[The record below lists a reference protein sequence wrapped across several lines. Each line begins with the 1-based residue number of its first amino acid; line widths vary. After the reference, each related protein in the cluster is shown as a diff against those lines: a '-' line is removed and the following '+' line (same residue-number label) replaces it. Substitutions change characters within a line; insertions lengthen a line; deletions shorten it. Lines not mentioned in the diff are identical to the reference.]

1 MRILINHKEAIIKSG
16 SSFEFISENRYF
28 TGSDSYTMAIEF
40 PLAGCPQNL
49 AIFGHINRKDI
60 EAKQYLFDCEIFAG
74 RFYKSGSIT
83 ITEISDKAVKCQFLE
98 GRSVQNYDNTLDE
111 IFINELSLGSWPDAF
126 SNTSV
131 AEAFLICEIP
141 TYTAVPW
148 VNNSSGNLQN
158 AIIYTDD
165 VLNWDPDFVS
175 STEKRVSFMP
185 FMIFIFKKIFDA
197 LEYTYD
203 IQAWETSRYKW
214 LLICNCVPGAWDKT
228 DWAYVLPRWTVTEFL
243 EELEKLMNCQFVVD
257 SVNKTVKMSFPSTAS
272 ASQNVVE
279 IKAINEFT
287 ATKTEEDESE
297 YEENMGKKYAD
308 VDSEIYTAM
317 VSTIPREEF
326 KKQEQLGPGR
336 YSERFPILEIFNTI
350 GEITEI
356 NYTLPT
362 QVFIEDGSKGGYKTK
377 SLNEFYVSK
386 GKFCKYDYQ
395 DPLYPNTRHEDI
407 DSTQFYVQRVGEFA
421 PIEPKESDGKS
432 VELKIVPAI
441 IDEIDYDFAIFL
453 DPGEMKTDDDIY
465 EDYDGSTTKGDIY
478 LRKYD
483 KADPVEVYDK
493 IFVAFWNATIFDTF
507 KDERTLV
514 REKWVN
520 QGSSG
525 QGPQYWEYE
534 EQNVTKRCIPHPI
547 ISNYEPVWK
556 EACKVP
562 IYFKFEADEKKYSLA
577 LEASNVVNKTIDGRV
592 KFTVK
597 FIANDIPDV
606 GSVFIISGQQFLC
619 KKITATFTEKGM
631 SQMLKGE
638 FYRIVV
644 PVQDTVPEPQP
655 NPEPDPDPDPEPE
668 PGAG

>member
-1 MRILINHKEAIIKSG
+1 MRILINHKEAIIKKG

-40 PLAGCPQNL
+40 PLADCPQNI

-60 EAKQYLFDCEIFAG
+60 ETNQYLFDCEIFAG
-74 RFYKSGSIT
+74 KFYKSGSIT
-83 ITEISDKAVKCQFLE
+83 ITGISDKAVKCQFLE

-111 IFINELSLGSWPDAF
+111 IFINELSLGSWPDAY
-126 SNTSV
+126 SNTAV
-131 AEAFLICEIP
+131 AEQFLICETP

-148 VNNSSGNLQN
+148 VNNTSGNIQN
-158 AIIYTDD
+158 AIQYNGS
-165 VLNWDPDFVS
+165 VLNWHPDFVS

-185 FMIFIFKKIFDA
+185 FMIYIFKKIFDA
-197 LEYTYD
+197 LEYTYE
-203 IQAWETSRYKW
+203 IQAWEASRYKW

-287 ATKTEEDESE
+287 ATKTEEDESD

-308 VDSEIYTAM
+308 VDSEIYRAM
-317 VSTIPREEF
+317 VSTIPREEM
-326 KKQEQLGPGR
+326 KRHQGWSPLQEI
-336 YSERFPILEIFNTI
+336 SFPIYDNFNTI
-350 GEITEI
+350 SEIAETACETKKKSQI
-356 NYTLPT
+356 LTT
-362 QVFIEDGSKGGYKTK
+362 DTKGCYFAF
-377 SLNEFYVSK
+377 NEKYFYVPK
-386 GKFCKYDYQ
+386 GMFCKYDYNNQ
-395 DPLYPNTRHEDI
+395 DPTNPSRNI
-407 DSTQFYVQRVGEFA
+407 DSTQFYAQRVGEFA
-421 PIEPKESDGKS
+421 PIEPKDADGKS
-432 VELKIVPAI
+432 IELKIVPAI
-441 IDEIDYDFAIFL
+441 IDETYYDFAIFL
-453 DPGEMKTDDDIY
+453 DPGEMKSEDDIY

-483 KADPVEVYDK
+483 KVEPVEIYDK
-493 IFVAFWNATIFDTF
+493 IFVAFWNAAIFDEF
-507 KDERTLV
+507 IQERTMIQK
-514 REKWVN
+514 KWVKH
-520 QGSSG
+520 GSEDW
-525 QGPQYWEYE
+525 WEYE
-534 EQNVTKRCIPHPI
+534 TIDIKKRPKPHPI
-547 ISNYEPVWK
+547 VSNYEPVWTESVK
-556 EACKVP
+556 SP
-562 IYFKFEADEKKYSLA
+562 TYILFNRYTNQKKYSLA

-606 GSVFIISGQQFLC
+606 GSVFLISGQQFLC

-638 FYRIVV
+638 FYRIV
-644 PVQDTVPEPQP
+644 TS
-655 NPEPDPDPDPEPE
+655 
-668 PGAG
+668 

>member
-1 MRILINHKEAIIKSG
+1 MRIIINHKEAIIKSG

-98 GRSVQNYDNTLDE
+98 GRSVQNYDNTLDD
-111 IFINELSLGSWPDAF
+111 IFINELSLGSWPDAY

-131 AEAFLICEIP
+131 AEQFLICEHP

-148 VNNSSGNLQN
+148 VNNTSGNIQN
-158 AIIYTDD
+158 AIQYNGS
-165 VLNWDPDFVS
+165 VLNWHPDFVS

-185 FMIFIFKKIFDA
+185 FMIYIFKKIFDA

-203 IQAWETSRYKW
+203 IQAWEASRYNW

-287 ATKTEEDESE
+287 ATKTEEDESD

-308 VDSEIYTAM
+308 VDSEIYRAM
-317 VSTIPREEF
+317 VSTIPREEM
-326 KKQEQLGPGR
+326 KKHQGWSPLQEI
-336 YSERFPILEIFNTI
+336 SFPVYDNFNTI
-350 GEITEI
+350 SEIAETACETKKKSQI
-356 NYTLPT
+356 LTT
-362 QVFIEDGSKGGYKTK
+362 DTKGCYFAF
-377 SLNEFYVSK
+377 NEKYFYVPK
-386 GKFCKYDYQ
+386 GMFCKYDYNNQ
-395 DPLYPNTRHEDI
+395 DPTNPSRNI
-407 DSTQFYVQRVGEFA
+407 DSTQFYAQRVGEFA
-421 PIEPKESDGKS
+421 PIEPKDADGKS
-432 VELKIVPAI
+432 IELKIVPAI
-441 IDEIDYDFAIFL
+441 IDETYYDFAIFL
-453 DPGEMKTDDDIY
+453 DPGEMKSEDDIY

-483 KADPVEVYDK
+483 KVEPVEIYDK
-493 IFVAFWNATIFDTF
+493 IFVAFWNAAIFDEF
-507 KDERTLV
+507 IQERTMIQK
-514 REKWVN
+514 KWVKH
-520 QGSSG
+520 GSEDW
-525 QGPQYWEYE
+525 WEYE
-534 EQNVTKRCIPHPI
+534 TIDIKKRPKPHPI
-547 ISNYEPVWK
+547 VSNYEPVWTESVK
-556 EACKVP
+556 SP
-562 IYFKFEADEKKYSLA
+562 TYILFNRYTNQKKYSLA

-619 KKITATFTEKGM
+619 KKITATITERGI

-638 FYRIVV
+638 FYRI
-644 PVQDTVPEPQP
+644 TS
-655 NPEPDPDPDPEPE
+655 
-668 PGAG
+668 

>member
-1 MRILINHKEAIIKSG
+1 MRILINHKEAIIKKG

-40 PLAGCPQNL
+40 PLADCPQNI

-111 IFINELSLGSWPDAF
+111 IFINELSLGSWPDAY

-131 AEAFLICEIP
+131 AEQFLICEHP

-148 VNNSSGNLQN
+148 VNNTSGNIQN
-158 AIIYTDD
+158 AIQYNGS
-165 VLNWDPDFVS
+165 VLNWHPDFVS

-185 FMIFIFKKIFDA
+185 FMIYIFKKIFDA
-197 LEYTYD
+197 LDYTYD
-203 IQAWETSRYKW
+203 IQAWEASRFEW

-228 DWAYVLPRWTVTEFL
+228 DWAYVLPRWSVTEFL

-287 ATKTEEDESE
+287 ATKTEEDESD

-308 VDSEIYTAM
+308 VDSEIYRAM
-317 VSTIPREEF
+317 VSTIPREEM
-326 KKQEQLGPGR
+326 KRHQGWSPLQEI
-336 YSERFPILEIFNTI
+336 SFPIYDNFNTI
-350 GEITEI
+350 SEIAETACETKKKSQI
-356 NYTLPT
+356 LITDT
-362 QVFIEDGSKGGYKTK
+362 KGCYFAF
-377 SLNEFYVSK
+377 NEKYFYVPK
-386 GKFCKYDYQ
+386 GMFCKYDYNNQ
-395 DPLYPNTRHEDI
+395 DPTNPSRNI
-407 DSTQFYVQRVGEFA
+407 DSTQFYAQRVAEFA
-421 PIEPKESDGKS
+421 PIEPKDANGKS

-441 IDEIDYDFAIFL
+441 IDETYYDFAIFL
-453 DPGEMKTDDDIY
+453 DPGEMKSEDDIY

-483 KADPVEVYDK
+483 KVEPVEIYDK
-493 IFVAFWNATIFDTF
+493 IFVAFWNAAIFDEF
-507 KDERTLV
+507 IQERTMIQ
-514 REKWVN
+514 EKWVKHV
-520 QGSSG
+520 SEDW
-525 QGPQYWEYE
+525 WEYE
-534 EQNVTKRCIPHPI
+534 TIDIKKRPKPHPI
-547 ISNYEPVWK
+547 VSNYEPVWTESVK
-556 EACKVP
+556 SP
-562 IYFKFEADEKKYSLA
+562 TYILFNRYTNQKKYSLA

-606 GSVFIISGQQFLC
+606 GSVFLISGQQFLC

-638 FYRIVV
+638 FYRIV
-644 PVQDTVPEPQP
+644 TS
-655 NPEPDPDPDPEPE
+655 
-668 PGAG
+668 

>member
-1 MRILINHKEAIIKSG
+1 MRIIINHKEAIIKSG

-98 GRSVQNYDNTLDE
+98 GRSVQNYDNTLDD
-111 IFINELSLGSWPDAF
+111 IFINELSLGSWPDAY

-131 AEAFLICEIP
+131 AEQFLICEHP

-148 VNNSSGNLQN
+148 VNNTSGNIQN
-158 AIIYTDD
+158 AIQYNGS
-165 VLNWDPDFVS
+165 VLNWHPDFVS

-185 FMIFIFKKIFDA
+185 FMIYIFKKIFDA

-203 IQAWETSRYKW
+203 IQAWEASRYKW

-287 ATKTEEDESE
+287 ATKTEEDESD

-308 VDSEIYTAM
+308 VDSEIYRAM
-317 VSTIPREEF
+317 VSTIPREEM
-326 KKQEQLGPGR
+326 KKHQGWSPLQEI
-336 YSERFPILEIFNTI
+336 SFPIYDNFNTI
-350 GEITEI
+350 SEIAETACETKKKSQI
-356 NYTLPT
+356 LTT
-362 QVFIEDGSKGGYKTK
+362 DTKGCYFAF
-377 SLNEFYVSK
+377 NEKYFYVPK
-386 GKFCKYDYQ
+386 GMFCKYDYNNQ
-395 DPLYPNTRHEDI
+395 DPTNPSRNI
-407 DSTQFYVQRVGEFA
+407 DSTQFYAQRVGEFA
-421 PIEPKESDGKS
+421 PIEPKDADGKS
-432 VELKIVPAI
+432 IELKIVPAI
-441 IDEIDYDFAIFL
+441 IDETYYDFAIFL
-453 DPGEMKTDDDIY
+453 DPGEMKSEDDIY

-483 KADPVEVYDK
+483 KVEPVEIYDK
-493 IFVAFWNATIFDTF
+493 IFVAFWNAAIFDEF
-507 KDERTLV
+507 IQERTMIQK
-514 REKWVN
+514 KWVKH
-520 QGSSG
+520 GSEDW
-525 QGPQYWEYE
+525 WEYE
-534 EQNVTKRCIPHPI
+534 TIDIKKRPKPHPI
-547 ISNYEPVWK
+547 VSNYEPVWTESVK
-556 EACKVP
+556 SP
-562 IYFKFEADEKKYSLA
+562 TYILFNRYTNQKKYSLA

-597 FIANDIPDV
+597 FISNDIPDV

-619 KKITATFTEKGM
+619 KKITATITERGI

-638 FYRIVV
+638 FYRI
-644 PVQDTVPEPQP
+644 TS
-655 NPEPDPDPDPEPE
+655 
-668 PGAG
+668 

>member
-1 MRILINHKEAIIKSG
+1 MRIIIDHKEAIIKSG

-98 GRSVQNYDNTLDE
+98 GRSVQNYDNSLDD
-111 IFINELSLGSWPDAF
+111 IFINELALGSWPNAY

-131 AEAFLICEIP
+131 AEQFLICENP

-148 VNNSSGNLQN
+148 VNNTSGNLQN
-158 AIIYTDD
+158 AIKYTGS

-175 STEKRVSFMP
+175 ATEKRVSFMP

-203 IQAWETSRYKW
+203 IQAWEASRYKW
-214 LLICNCVPGAWDKT
+214 LLICNCVPGAWDVT
-228 DWAYVLPRWTVTEFL
+228 NWAYVLPRWSVTEFL
-243 EELEKLMNCQFVVD
+243 EELEKLMNCQFE
-257 SVNKTVKMSFPSTAS
+257 VNSAAKTVKMSFPSTAS

-317 VSTIPREEF
+317 VSKIPREEF
-326 KKQEQLGPGR
+326 WRQDQLGPGR
-336 YSERFPILEIFNTI
+336 HVSTFPIDDHFNTVRD
-350 GEITEI
+350 ITD
-356 NYTLPT
+356 YACRTYPT
-362 QVFIEDGSKGGYKTK
+362 ETILRVNTKGCYKPYK
-377 SLNEFYVSK
+377 IDEFYVPK
-386 GKFCKYDYQ
+386 GKFCIHDFDNGEPYNPKR
-395 DPLYPNTRHEDI
+395 NI
-407 DSTQFYVQRVGEFA
+407 DSTQFYAQRVGEFA

-432 VELKIVPAI
+432 IELRIVPAI
-441 IDEIDYDFAIFL
+441 IDETDYDFAIFL
-453 DPGEMKTDDDIY
+453 DPGEMKSEDDIY

-478 LRKYD
+478 LRKYE
-483 KADPVEVYDK
+483 KSDPVEVYDK
-493 IFVAFWNATIFDTF
+493 IFVAFWNADIFDEF
-507 KDERTLV
+507 IQERTLDTE
-514 REKWVN
+514 R
-520 QGSSG
+520 
-525 QGPQYWEYE
+525 WERHASAQSAWWEFVYDTM
-534 EQNVTKRCIPHPI
+534 TKRQLPHPI
-547 ISNYEPVWK
+547 ISNYEPVWA
-556 EACKVP
+556 ESVLHP
-562 IYFKFEADEKKYSLA
+562 TFFKFLADEKKYSLA
-577 LEASNVVNKTIDGRV
+577 LEASNVVNKKIDGRV

-597 FIANDIPDV
+597 FIADDMPDV

-619 KKITATFTEKGM
+619 KKITATITERGM
-631 SQMLKGE
+631 SQMFKGE
-638 FYRIVV
+638 FYRI
-644 PVQDTVPEPQP
+644 TS
-655 NPEPDPDPDPEPE
+655 
-668 PGAG
+668 

>member
-40 PLAGCPQNL
+40 PLAGCPQNT

-98 GRSVQNYDNTLDE
+98 GRSVQNYDNTLDD

-203 IQAWETSRYKW
+203 IQAWEASRFKW
-214 LLICNCVPGAWDKT
+214 LLICNTVPGAWDKT

-243 EELEKLMNCQFVVD
+243 EELEKLMNCQFEVD
-257 SVNKTVKMSFPSTAS
+257 SAEKTIKMSFPSTAS

-287 ATKTEEDESE
+287 ATKTEEDESD

-308 VDSEIYTAM
+308 VDSEIFTAM

-326 KKQEQLGPGR
+326 KKQKQLGPGR
-336 YSERFPILEIFNTI
+336 YSERFPILDIFNTI

-493 IFVAFWNATIFDTF
+493 IFVAFWNAPIFDTF

-547 ISNYEPVWK
+547 ISNYEPVWQ

-577 LEASNVVNKTIDGRV
+577 LEASNVVNKTIDGHV
-592 KFTVK
+592 KYTIK
-597 FIANDIPDV
+597 FIADNVPDV
-606 GSVFIISGQQFLC
+606 GSVFLISGQQFLC

-655 NPEPDPDPDPEPE
+655 NPEPDPEPGPE

>member
-1 MRILINHKEAIIKSG
+1 MRIIINHKEAIIKSG

-40 PLAGCPQNL
+40 PLAGCPQNT

-98 GRSVQNYDNTLDE
+98 GRSVQNYDNTLDD
-111 IFINELSLGSWPDAF
+111 IFINELSLGSWPNAY

-131 AEAFLICEIP
+131 AEQFLICENP

-158 AIIYTDD
+158 AIIYNDS

-185 FMIFIFKKIFDA
+185 FMIYIFKKIFDA

-279 IKAINEFT
+279 INAINEFT
-287 ATKTEEDESE
+287 ATKTEEDESD

-308 VDSEIYTAM
+308 VDSEIFTAM
-317 VSTIPREEF
+317 VSTIPREEE
-326 KKQEQLGPGR
+326 KRQDALGPGR
-336 YSERFPILEIFNTI
+336 FFSNFPVDDSHQTLEDIMELPCETIQTSLIFYRNT
-350 GEITEI
+350 
-356 NYTLPT
+356 
-362 QVFIEDGSKGGYKTK
+362 KGCYRVTGKPHY
-377 SLNEFYVSK
+377 YVPK
-386 GKFCKYDYQ
+386 GKFCKFDYDNGDQYNPQ
-395 DPLYPNTRHEDI
+395 RNI
-407 DSTQFYVQRVGEFA
+407 DSTQFYAQRVGEFA
-421 PIEPKESDGKS
+421 PIDPKDADGKS
-432 VELKIVPAI
+432 IELKIVPAI

-453 DPGEMKTDDDIY
+453 DPGEMKSDDDIY
-465 EDYDGSTTKGDIY
+465 DDYDGSTTKGDIY

-493 IFVAFWNATIFDTF
+493 IFVAFWNAAIFDEF
-507 KDERTLV
+507 IQERTLDTE
-514 REKWVN
+514 RWERHA
-520 QGSSG
+520 SS
-525 QGPQYWEYE
+525 QQAWWEF
-534 EQNVTKRCIPHPI
+534 VHDTITKRQIPHPI
-547 ISNYEPVWK
+547 ISNYEPVWA
-556 EACKVP
+556 ESVLHP
-562 IYFKFEADEKKYSLA
+562 TYFNFSANEKKYSLA

-597 FIANDIPDV
+597 FIANNIPDV

-619 KKITATFTEKGM
+619 KKITATITERGI

-638 FYRIVV
+638 FYRI
-644 PVQDTVPEPQP
+644 TS
-655 NPEPDPDPDPEPE
+655 
-668 PGAG
+668 

>member
-1 MRILINHKEAIIKSG
+1 MRIIINHKEAIIKSG

-98 GRSVQNYDNTLDE
+98 GRSVQNYDNTLDD
-111 IFINELSLGSWPDAF
+111 IFINELSLGSWPDAY

-131 AEAFLICEIP
+131 AEQFLICEHP

-148 VNNSSGNLQN
+148 VNNTSGNIQN
-158 AIIYTDD
+158 AIQYNGS
-165 VLNWDPDFVS
+165 VLNWHPDFVS

-185 FMIFIFKKIFDA
+185 FLIYIFKKIFDA

-203 IQAWETSRYKW
+203 IQAWEASRYNW

-287 ATKTEEDESE
+287 ATKTEEDESD

-308 VDSEIYTAM
+308 VDSEIYRAM
-317 VSTIPREEF
+317 VSTIPREEM
-326 KKQEQLGPGR
+326 KKHQGWSPLQEI
-336 YSERFPILEIFNTI
+336 SFPIYDNFNTI
-350 GEITEI
+350 SEIAETACETKKKSQI
-356 NYTLPT
+356 LTT
-362 QVFIEDGSKGGYKTK
+362 DTKGCYFAF
-377 SLNEFYVSK
+377 NEKYFYVPK
-386 GKFCKYDYQ
+386 GMFCKYDYNNQ
-395 DPLYPNTRHEDI
+395 DPTNPSRNI
-407 DSTQFYVQRVGEFA
+407 DSTQFYAQRVGEFA
-421 PIEPKESDGKS
+421 PIEPKDADGKS
-432 VELKIVPAI
+432 IELKIVPAI
-441 IDEIDYDFAIFL
+441 IDETYYDFAIFL
-453 DPGEMKTDDDIY
+453 DPGEMKSEDDIY

-483 KADPVEVYDK
+483 KVEPVEIYDK
-493 IFVAFWNATIFDTF
+493 IFVAFWNAAIFDEF
-507 KDERTLV
+507 IQERTMIQK
-514 REKWVN
+514 KWVKH
-520 QGSSG
+520 GSEDW
-525 QGPQYWEYE
+525 WEYE
-534 EQNVTKRCIPHPI
+534 TIDIKKRPKPHPI
-547 ISNYEPVWK
+547 VSNYEPVWTESVK
-556 EACKVP
+556 SP
-562 IYFKFEADEKKYSLA
+562 TYILFNRYTNQKKYSLA

-597 FIANDIPDV
+597 FISNDIPDV

-619 KKITATFTEKGM
+619 KKITATITERGI

-638 FYRIVV
+638 FYRI
-644 PVQDTVPEPQP
+644 TS
-655 NPEPDPDPDPEPE
+655 
-668 PGAG
+668 

>member
-1 MRILINHKEAIIKSG
+1 MRIIINHKEAIIKSG

-98 GRSVQNYDNTLDE
+98 GRSVQNYDNTLDD
-111 IFINELSLGSWPDAF
+111 IFINELSLGSWPNAY

-131 AEAFLICEIP
+131 AEQFLICETP

-148 VNNSSGNLQN
+148 VNNTSGNIQN
-158 AIIYTDD
+158 PITYNGS
-165 VLNWDPDFVS
+165 VLNWSPDFVS

-287 ATKTEEDESE
+287 ATKTEEDESD

-308 VDSEIYTAM
+308 VDSEIYRAM
-317 VSTIPREEF
+317 VSTIPREEM
-326 KKQEQLGPGR
+326 KRHQGWSPLQEI
-336 YSERFPILEIFNTI
+336 SFPIYDNFNTI
-350 GEITEI
+350 SEIAETACETKKKSQI
-356 NYTLPT
+356 LITDT
-362 QVFIEDGSKGGYKTK
+362 KGCYFAF
-377 SLNEFYVSK
+377 NEKYFYVPK
-386 GKFCKYDYQ
+386 GMFCKYDYNNQ
-395 DPLYPNTRHEDI
+395 DPTNPSRNI
-407 DSTQFYVQRVGEFA
+407 DSTQFYAQRVGEFA
-421 PIEPKESDGKS
+421 PIEPKDADGKS
-432 VELKIVPAI
+432 IELKIVPAI
-441 IDEIDYDFAIFL
+441 IDETYYDFAIFL
-453 DPGEMKTDDDIY
+453 DPGEMKSEDDIY

-483 KADPVEVYDK
+483 KVEPVEIYDK
-493 IFVAFWNATIFDTF
+493 IFVAFWNAAIFDEF
-507 KDERTLV
+507 IQERTMIQK
-514 REKWVN
+514 KWVKH
-520 QGSSG
+520 GSEDW
-525 QGPQYWEYE
+525 WEYE
-534 EQNVTKRCIPHPI
+534 TIDIKKRPKPHPI
-547 ISNYEPVWK
+547 VSNYEPVWTESVK
-556 EACKVP
+556 SP
-562 IYFKFEADEKKYSLA
+562 TYILFNRYTNQKKYSLA

-619 KKITATFTEKGM
+619 KKITATITERGI

-638 FYRIVV
+638 FYRII
-644 PVQDTVPEPQP
+644 TS
-655 NPEPDPDPDPEPE
+655 
-668 PGAG
+668 

>member
-1 MRILINHKEAIIKSG
+1 MRIIINHKEAIIKSG

-98 GRSVQNYDNTLDE
+98 GRSVQNYDNTLDD
-111 IFINELSLGSWPDAF
+111 IFINELSLGSWPDAY

-131 AEAFLICEIP
+131 AEQFLICEHP

-148 VNNSSGNLQN
+148 VNNTSGNIQN
-158 AIIYTDD
+158 AIQYNGS
-165 VLNWDPDFVS
+165 VLNWHPDFVS

-185 FMIFIFKKIFDA
+185 FMIYIFKKIFDA

-203 IQAWETSRYKW
+203 IQAWEASRYNW

-287 ATKTEEDESE
+287 ATKTEEDESD

-308 VDSEIYTAM
+308 VDSEIYRAM
-317 VSTIPREEF
+317 VSTIPREEM
-326 KKQEQLGPGR
+326 KKHQGWSPLQEI
-336 YSERFPILEIFNTI
+336 SFPIYDNFNTI
-350 GEITEI
+350 SEIAETACETKKKSQI
-356 NYTLPT
+356 LTT
-362 QVFIEDGSKGGYKTK
+362 DTKGCYFAF
-377 SLNEFYVSK
+377 NEKYFYVPK
-386 GKFCKYDYQ
+386 GMFCKYDYNNQ
-395 DPLYPNTRHEDI
+395 DPTNPSRNI
-407 DSTQFYVQRVGEFA
+407 DSTQFYAQRVGEFA
-421 PIEPKESDGKS
+421 PIEPKDADGKS
-432 VELKIVPAI
+432 IELKIVPAI
-441 IDEIDYDFAIFL
+441 IDETYYDFAIFL
-453 DPGEMKTDDDIY
+453 DPGEMKSEDDIY

-483 KADPVEVYDK
+483 KVEPVEIYDK
-493 IFVAFWNATIFDTF
+493 IFVSFWNAAIFDEF
-507 KDERTLV
+507 IQERTMIQK
-514 REKWVN
+514 KWVKH
-520 QGSSG
+520 GSEDW
-525 QGPQYWEYE
+525 WEYE
-534 EQNVTKRCIPHPI
+534 TIDIKKRPKPHPI
-547 ISNYEPVWK
+547 VSNYEPVWTESVK
-556 EACKVP
+556 SP
-562 IYFKFEADEKKYSLA
+562 TYILFNRYTNQKKYSLA

-597 FIANDIPDV
+597 FISNDIPDV

-619 KKITATFTEKGM
+619 KKITATITERGI

-638 FYRIVV
+638 FYRI
-644 PVQDTVPEPQP
+644 TS
-655 NPEPDPDPDPEPE
+655 
-668 PGAG
+668 

>member
-1 MRILINHKEAIIKSG
+1 MRIIINHKEAIIKSG

-40 PLAGCPQNL
+40 PLADCPQNT

-98 GRSVQNYDNTLDE
+98 GRSVQNYDNTLDD
-111 IFINELSLGSWPDAF
+111 IFINELSLGSWPNAY
-126 SNTSV
+126 SNSST
-131 AEAFLICEIP
+131 AEQFLICENP

-158 AIIYTDD
+158 AIIYNDS
-165 VLNWDPDFVS
+165 VLNWHPDFVS

-185 FMIFIFKKIFDA
+185 FMIYIFKKIFEA

-203 IQAWETSRYKW
+203 IQAWEASRYKW

-228 DWAYVLPRWTVTEFL
+228 NWAYVLPRWTVTEFL

-257 SVNKTVKMSFPSTAS
+257 SVNKIVKMSFPSTAS

-287 ATKTEEDESE
+287 ATKTEEDESD

-308 VDSEIYTAM
+308 VDSDIYRAM
-317 VSTIPREEF
+317 VTTIPRDEL
-326 KKQEQLGPGR
+326 QRQDLLGPGR
-336 YSERFPILEIFNTI
+336 HFVHEQFPVDEHFQSVRDIADYACRTYPTETIMRVNTK
-350 GEITEI
+350 GC
-356 NYTLPT
+356 YKPT
-362 QVFIEDGSKGGYKTK
+362 
-377 SLNEFYVSK
+377 SLFEFYVPK
-386 GKFCKYDYQ
+386 GKFCIHDFDNENRW
-395 DPLYPNTRHEDI
+395 DPKRNI
-407 DSTQFYVQRVGEFA
+407 DSTQFYAQRVGEFA
-421 PIEPKESDGKS
+421 PIEPKDANGKT

-441 IDEIDYDFAIFL
+441 IDEIDYDFAVFL
-453 DPGEMKTDDDIY
+453 DPGEMKSDDDIY
-465 EDYDGSTTKGDIY
+465 EDYNGSTTKGDIY
-478 LRKYD
+478 LRKYE

-493 IFVAFWNATIFDTF
+493 IFVAFWNADIFGEFIQERALDTEQWV
-507 KDERTLV
+507 KEAEIEGSER
-514 REKWVN
+514 
-520 QGSSG
+520 
-525 QGPQYWEYE
+525 WEFVYGTM
-534 EQNVTKRCIPHPI
+534 TKRQIPHPI
-547 ISNYEPVWK
+547 ISNYEPVWA
-556 EACKVP
+556 ESVMHP
-562 IYFKFEADEKKYSLA
+562 TYLKFSANEKKYSLA

-597 FIANDIPDV
+597 FIASDIPDV
-606 GSVFIISGQQFLC
+606 GSVFTISGQQFLC

-638 FYRIVV
+638 FYRVV
-644 PVQDTVPEPQP
+644 TS
-655 NPEPDPDPDPEPE
+655 
-668 PGAG
+668 

>member
-1 MRILINHKEAIIKSG
+1 MRILINHKEAIIKKG

-40 PLAGCPQNL
+40 PLADCPQNI
-49 AIFGHINRKDI
+49 AIFGHTNRKDI

-111 IFINELSLGSWPDAF
+111 IFINELSLGSWPDAY

-131 AEAFLICEIP
+131 AEQFLICEHP

-148 VNNSSGNLQN
+148 VNNTSGNIQN
-158 AIIYTDD
+158 AIQYNGS
-165 VLNWDPDFVS
+165 VLNWHPDFVS

-185 FMIFIFKKIFDA
+185 FMIYIFKKIFDA
-197 LEYTYD
+197 LDYTYD
-203 IQAWETSRYKW
+203 IQAWEASRFEW

-228 DWAYVLPRWTVTEFL
+228 DWAYVLPRWSVTEFL

-287 ATKTEEDESE
+287 ATKTEEDESD

-308 VDSEIYTAM
+308 VDSEIYRTM
-317 VSTIPREEF
+317 VSTIPREEM
-326 KKQEQLGPGR
+326 KRHQGWSPLQEI
-336 YSERFPILEIFNTI
+336 SFPIYDNFNTI
-350 GEITEI
+350 SEIAETACETKKKSQI
-356 NYTLPT
+356 LTT
-362 QVFIEDGSKGGYKTK
+362 DTKGCYFAF
-377 SLNEFYVSK
+377 NEKYFYVPK
-386 GKFCKYDYQ
+386 GMFCKYDYNNQ
-395 DPLYPNTRHEDI
+395 DHTNPSRNI
-407 DSTQFYVQRVGEFA
+407 DSTQFYAQRVGEFA
-421 PIEPKESDGKS
+421 PIEPKDADGKS
-432 VELKIVPAI
+432 IELKIVPAI
-441 IDEIDYDFAIFL
+441 IDETYYDFAIFL
-453 DPGEMKTDDDIY
+453 DPGEMKSEDDIY

-483 KADPVEVYDK
+483 KVEPVEIYDK
-493 IFVAFWNATIFDTF
+493 IFVAFWNAAIFDEF
-507 KDERTLV
+507 IQERTMIQK
-514 REKWVN
+514 KWVKH
-520 QGSSG
+520 GSEDW
-525 QGPQYWEYE
+525 WEYE
-534 EQNVTKRCIPHPI
+534 TIDIKKRPKPHPI
-547 ISNYEPVWK
+547 VSNYEPVWTESVK
-556 EACKVP
+556 SP
-562 IYFKFEADEKKYSLA
+562 TYILFNRYTNQKKYSLA

-606 GSVFIISGQQFLC
+606 GSVFLISGQQFLC

-638 FYRIVV
+638 FYRIV
-644 PVQDTVPEPQP
+644 TS
-655 NPEPDPDPDPEPE
+655 
-668 PGAG
+668 